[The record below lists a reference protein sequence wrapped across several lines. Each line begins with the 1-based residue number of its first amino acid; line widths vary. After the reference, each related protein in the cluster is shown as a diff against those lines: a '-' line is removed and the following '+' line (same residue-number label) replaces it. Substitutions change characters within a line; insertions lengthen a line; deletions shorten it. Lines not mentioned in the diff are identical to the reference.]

1 MDRVMDRGMD
11 HADRVNILL
20 VDDQPAKLLSYEVIL
35 QDLGEN
41 LLKATSGREALEH
54 LLKSEVA
61 IVLVDVCMPDLD
73 GFQLAAMIRDHPRFQ
88 KTAIIFIS
96 AIHLSD
102 MDRLRGYEMG
112 AVDYVPVPVIP
123 EVLRAK
129 VKVFAELYRKTR
141 QLERLNAEL
150 ESRVAQRTAEL
161 EASTARLTESEQRRS
176 LALVAGQMGSWDW
189 DRAGGDCLWDEGQ
202 CRIFGVEHASF
213 VVTAENVK
221 ALIHADDWPRLQ
233 HAMEQL
239 FFERKSHQTEFRVR
253 RPNGEIRWCLG
264 TAAPTMDS
272 AGNIIRLSGV
282 TADITERKESEVRQV
297 LLAREVDHRAK
308 NALAIVQSIVRLTR
322 AESMPSYVAAVEG
335 RITALSRAHTVLSH
349 SRWQG
354 ADLTGLV
361 EEELAPYRSDRG
373 DRITADGPA
382 VSLQPASAQT
392 LTLALHE
399 LATNAVKYGALSSIT
414 GRLRVSWELKPSTLV
429 LHWEESG
436 GPRVKKP
443 AKLGFGTRIIV
454 ASVEGQLGGQ
464 ARFQWGD
471 DGLHC
476 ILTIPRG
483 EKIGQPALAVR
494 EKALD
499 DKAAAIA
506 SDRLVVNGNR
516 VMVVEDEALVAMVV
530 SDAMIELGYQV
541 VGPFSRPPD
550 AIAAVKNSD
559 IAAAILDI
567 NLAGTLVYPVA
578 EELTSRGIPFVFV
591 TGYGVESIDKRFADI
606 PVLQKPI
613 ERETLQ
619 RIFVNGAAAGAAE
632 SALPLGAG
640 NGATQAATA

>member
-1 MDRVMDRGMD
+1 MDG
-11 HADRVNILL
+11 ADRVNILL
-20 VDDQPAKLLSYEVIL
+20 VDDQPAKLMSYEVIL

-88 KTAIIFIS
+88 RTAIIFIS

-112 AVDYVPVPVIP
+112 AVDYVPVPVVP

-150 ESRVAQRTAEL
+150 ENRVAQRTAEL

-189 DRAGGDCLWDEGQ
+189 DRAGRDCLWDEGQ
-202 CRIFGVEHASF
+202 CRIFGVDHAKF

-221 ALIHADDWPRLQ
+221 ALIHPEDWPRLQ

-239 FFERKSHQTEFRVR
+239 FAERKSHQTEFRIR

-264 TAAPTMDS
+264 TAAPTMDG
-272 AGNIIRLSGV
+272 AGNVIRLSGV
-282 TADITERKESEVRQV
+282 TADITARKESEVRQV

-322 AESMPSYVAAVEG
+322 ADSMPAYVAAVEG

-373 DRITADGPA
+373 DRIAAVGPA

-399 LATNAVKYGALSSIT
+399 LATNAVKYGALSSIA
-414 GRLRVSWELKPSTLV
+414 GRLKVSWELEPSTLV

-454 ASVEGQLGGQ
+454 ASVEGQLGGR
-464 ARFQWGD
+464 ANFQWGD

-506 SDRLVVNGNR
+506 GERLAVNGNR

-530 SDAMIELGYQV
+530 SDAMVELGYQV

-550 AIAAVKNSD
+550 AIAAVKNND

-619 RIFVNGAAAGAAE
+619 RIFVNGAAAATQ
-632 SALPLGAG
+632 SPLRLGAG
-640 NGATQAATA
+640 GGKGATQAATA

>member
-1 MDRVMDRGMD
+1 MDRVMDNP
-11 HADRVNILL
+11 DRVNILL
-20 VDDQPAKLLSYEVIL
+20 VDDQPAKLMSYEVIL
-35 QDLGEN
+35 QDLDEH

-150 ESRVAQRTAEL
+150 ENRVAQRTAEL
-161 EASTARLTESEQRRS
+161 EASTAQLTESEQRRS

-202 CRIFGVEHASF
+202 CRIFGVDHASF

-221 ALIHADDWPRLQ
+221 PLIHPDDWPKLQ
-233 HAMEQL
+233 QAMEQL
-239 FFERKSHQTEFRVR
+239 FLERKSHQTEFRVR

-264 TAAPTMDS
+264 TAAPTMDA
-272 AGNIIRLSGV
+272 AGNVIRLSGV

-322 AESMPSYVAAVEG
+322 AESMPAYVAAVEG

-373 DRITADGPA
+373 DRIVADGPA

-399 LATNAVKYGALSSIT
+399 LATNAVKYGALSSIA
-414 GRLRVSWELKPSTLV
+414 GRLKVSWELKPSTLV

-436 GPRVKKP
+436 GPRVKRP

-464 ARFQWGD
+464 AKFQWGD

-476 ILTIPRG
+476 IVTIPRG
-483 EKIGQPALAVR
+483 EKIGEPALTVR
-494 EKALD
+494 DKALD
-499 DKAAAIA
+499 DKETAGA

-516 VMVVEDEALVAMVV
+516 IMVVEDEALVAMVV
-530 SDAMIELGYQV
+530 SDAMVELGYEV

-550 AIAAVKNSD
+550 AIAAVKNNQ

-591 TGYGVESIDKRFADI
+591 TGYGVESVDKRYAAI

-619 RIFVNGAAAGAAE
+619 RIFVNGAAGAAE
-632 SALPLGAG
+632 PVVPLGPANG
-640 NGATQAATA
+640 NDAAQAATA

>member
-1 MDRVMDRGMD
+1 MYNG
-11 HADRVNILL
+11 DRVNILL
-20 VDDQPAKLLSYEVIL
+20 VDDQPAKLMSYEVIL
-35 QDLGEN
+35 QDLGES
-41 LLKATSGREALEH
+41 LLKASSGREALEH
-54 LLKSEVA
+54 LLKSDVA

-96 AIHLSD
+96 AIHVGE

-112 AVDYVPVPVIP
+112 AVDYVPVPVVP

-129 VKVFAELYRKTR
+129 VKVFAELYRKTQ

-150 ESRVAQRTAEL
+150 ENRVAQRTAEL
-161 EASTARLTESEQRRS
+161 EASTARLSESEERRS

-189 DRAGGDCLWDEGQ
+189 DRAHGDCLWDEGQ
-202 CRIFGVEHASF
+202 CRIFGVDHASF
-213 VVTAENVK
+213 AVTAENVK
-221 ALIHADDWPRLQ
+221 ALIHPDDWPRLEQ
-233 HAMEQL
+233 AMQQL
-239 FFERKSHQTEFRVR
+239 FAERKSHQTEFRVR
-253 RPNGEIRWCLG
+253 RPNGEVRWCLG
-264 TAAPTMDS
+264 TAAPTMDA
-272 AGNIIRLSGV
+272 AGNIIRMSGV

-322 AESMPSYVAAVEG
+322 ADSMPAYVAAVEG

-361 EEELAPYRSDRG
+361 EEELAPYRGERSV
-373 DRITADGPA
+373 DRIETFGPA
-382 VSLQPASAQT
+382 ISLQPASAQT

-399 LATNAVKYGALSSIT
+399 LATNAVKYGALSSMA
-414 GRLRVSWELKPSTLV
+414 GRLKVSWELKPSTLV

-436 GPRVKKP
+436 GPRVRKP
-443 AKLGFGTRIIV
+443 ARLGFGTRIIV

-471 DGLHC
+471 GGLHC

-483 EKIGQPALAVR
+483 EKIGQPALAMR
-494 EKALD
+494 EKVVD
-499 DKAAAIA
+499 DKATAIA
-506 SDRLVVNGNR
+506 NDRFVIRGNR

-530 SDAMIELGYQV
+530 SDAMAELGYQV

-550 AIAAVKNSD
+550 AIAAVKEND

-591 TGYGVESIDKRFADI
+591 TGYGVESIDKRFAEI

-619 RIFVNGAAAGAAE
+619 RIFASGRVDAASSHPHGAGAANGAA
-632 SALPLGAG
+632 
-640 NGATQAATA
+640 QAATA

>member
-1 MDRVMDRGMD
+1 MDTG
-11 HADRVNILL
+11 DRVNILL
-20 VDDQPAKLLSYEVIL
+20 VDDQPAKLMSYEVIL

-150 ESRVAQRTAEL
+150 ENRVAQRTSEL

-176 LALVAGQMGSWDW
+176 LALVAGHMGSWDW
-189 DRAGGDCLWDEGQ
+189 DRVNGDCLWDEGQ
-202 CRIFGVEHASF
+202 CRIFGVDHASF
-213 VVTAENVK
+213 VVTAENIK
-221 ALIHADDWPRLQ
+221 ALIYPDDWPRLQ

-239 FFERKSHQTEFRVR
+239 FFERKSHQTEFRLR

-264 TAAPTMDS
+264 TAAPTMDA

-322 AESMPSYVAAVEG
+322 ADSMPAYVAAVEG

-373 DRITADGPA
+373 DRIETTGPA

-399 LATNAVKYGALSSIT
+399 LATNAVKYGALSSMA
-414 GRLRVSWELKPSTLV
+414 GRLEVSWELKPSTLV
-429 LHWEESG
+429 LHWQESG
-436 GPRVKKP
+436 GPRVRRP

-471 DGLHC
+471 GGLHC

-483 EKIGQPALAVR
+483 EKIGQPALAMR
-494 EKALD
+494 EKASD
-499 DKAAAIA
+499 EKAAGVA
-506 SDRLVVNGNR
+506 SDRIVVNGNR

-530 SDAMIELGYQV
+530 TDAITELGYQV

-550 AIAAVKNSD
+550 AIAAVKDNE

-591 TGYGVESIDKRFADI
+591 TGYGIESVDKRFSDI

-619 RIFVNGAAAGAAE
+619 RIFIDGRAAAE
-632 SALPLGAG
+632 SDASSGA
-640 NGATQAATA
+640 AQAATA

>member
-1 MDRVMDRGMD
+1 MEQDS
-11 HADRVNILL
+11 RVNILL
-20 VDDQPAKLLSYEVIL
+20 VDDQPAKLMSYEVIL
-35 QDLGEN
+35 QDLGER
-41 LLKATSGREALEH
+41 LLKATSGREALEY

-150 ESRVAQRTAEL
+150 EDRVTQRTAEL
-161 EASTARLTESEQRRS
+161 EASTAQLTESEQRRS
-176 LALVAGQMGSWDW
+176 LALVAGRMGSWDW
-189 DRAGGDCLWDEGQ
+189 DRVNGDCLWDEGQ
-202 CRIFGVEHASF
+202 CRIFGVDPASF

-221 ALIHADDWPRLQ
+221 ALIHPDDWPRLQ
-233 HAMEQL
+233 YAMDQL
-239 FFERKSHQTEFRVR
+239 FFECKSHQTEFRVR
-253 RPNGEIRWCLG
+253 RPDGEVRWCHG
-264 TAAPTMDS
+264 TAAPSMDAS
-272 AGNIIRLSGV
+272 GRIVRLSGV
-282 TADITERKESEVRQV
+282 TIDITERKESEVRQV

-322 AESMPSYVAAVEG
+322 AESIAAYVAAVEG

-354 ADLTGLV
+354 ADLAGLV
-361 EEELAPYRSDRG
+361 DEELAPYRSDRG
-373 DRITADGPA
+373 DRIEAEGPA

-399 LATNAVKYGALSSIT
+399 LATNAVKYGALSAMS
-414 GRLRVSWELKPSTLV
+414 GHLKVSWELKPSTLV
-429 LHWEESG
+429 VHWEESG
-436 GPRVKKP
+436 GPHARKP
-443 AKLGFGTRIIV
+443 TRLGFGTRIIV

-464 ARFQWGD
+464 VKFQWGD
-471 DGLHC
+471 GGLHC

-483 EKIGQPALAVR
+483 EKIGQSALGMT
-494 EKALD
+494 EKRPE
-499 DKAAAIA
+499 DKHTSAA
-506 SDRLVVNGNR
+506 DRLVVKGNR

-530 SDAMIELGYQV
+530 SDALTELGYQV
-541 VGPFSRPPD
+541 AGPFSRPPD
-550 AIAAVKNSD
+550 ALAAVRDGD

-578 EELTSRGIPFVFV
+578 DELATRGIPFVFV
-591 TGYGVESIDKRFADI
+591 TGYGIESIEKRFAKI

-613 ERETLQ
+613 EREILQ
-619 RIFVNGAAAGAAE
+619 RIFINGRTSSHASAARPTGGVDA
-632 SALPLGAG
+632 
-640 NGATQAATA
+640 NGEPARVATV

>member
-1 MDRVMDRGMD
+1 MDQR
-11 HADRVNILL
+11 DRVNILL
-20 VDDQPAKLLSYEVIL
+20 VDDQPAKLMSYEVIL
-35 QDLGEN
+35 QDLGEH

-150 ESRVAQRTAEL
+150 ENRVAQRTAEL

-189 DRAGGDCLWDEGQ
+189 DRANGDCLWDQGQ
-202 CRIFGVEHASF
+202 CRIFGVEPENF
-213 VVTAENVK
+213 VVSAENVK
-221 ALIHADDWPRLQ
+221 ALVHPDDWPRLQ

-264 TAAPTMDS
+264 TAAPTMDA

-322 AESMPSYVAAVEG
+322 ADSIMAYVASVEG

-361 EEELAPYRSDRG
+361 EEELAPYRSDRS
-373 DRITADGPA
+373 DRIETAGPP

-399 LATNAVKYGALSSIT
+399 LATNAVKYGALSSMS
-414 GRLRVSWELKPSTLV
+414 GRLNVSWELKPSTLL
-429 LHWEESG
+429 LHWQESG
-436 GPRVKKP
+436 GPRVRKP
-443 AKLGFGTRIIV
+443 ARLGFGTRIIV

-464 ARFQWGD
+464 AKFQWGD
-471 DGLHC
+471 GGLHC

-483 EKIGQPALAVR
+483 EKIGQPALGMSEQAAEER
-494 EKALD
+494 T
-499 DKAAAIA
+499 AAIA
-506 SDRLVVNGNR
+506 SDRVVVNGNR
-516 VMVVEDEALVAMVV
+516 IMIVEDEALVAMVV
-530 SDAMIELGYQV
+530 SDAVTELGYQV

-550 AIAAVKNSD
+550 AIAAVQDGD
-559 IAAAILDI
+559 IGAAILDI

-591 TGYGVESIDKRFADI
+591 TGYGIESVDKRFSDI

-619 RIFVNGAAAGAAE
+619 RIFLNRKAGSADAPVPAGANVGNGAA
-632 SALPLGAG
+632 
-640 NGATQAATA
+640 QAATV

>member
-1 MDRVMDRGMD
+1 MDRSMDG
-11 HADRVNILL
+11 ADRVNILL
-20 VDDQPAKLLSYEVIL
+20 VDDQPAKLMSYEVIL
-35 QDLGEN
+35 AELGET

-150 ESRVAQRTAEL
+150 ENRVAQRTAEL
-161 EASTARLTESEQRRS
+161 EASTAQLTESEQRRS

-202 CRIFGVEHASF
+202 CRIFGVDHASF

-221 ALIHADDWPRLQ
+221 ALIHPEDWPRLQ

-239 FFERKSHQTEFRVR
+239 FAERKSHQTEFRIR

-264 TAAPTMDS
+264 TAAPTMDA

-282 TADITERKESEVRQV
+282 TADITERKESEMRQV

-322 AESMPSYVAAVEG
+322 AESMPTYVAAVEG

-373 DRITADGPA
+373 DRIATDGPA

-399 LATNAVKYGALSSIT
+399 LATNAVKYGALSSIS

-471 DGLHC
+471 EGLHC
-476 ILTIPRG
+476 IVTIPRG

-499 DKAAAIA
+499 DKAAALA
-506 SDRLVVNGNR
+506 GDRLAVNGNR

-550 AIAAVKNSD
+550 AIAAVKNND

-619 RIFVNGAAAGAAE
+619 RIFVNGTAGSAE
-632 SALPLGAG
+632 PAVPVSATGG
-640 NGATQAATA
+640 NGAAHAATV

>member
-1 MDRVMDRGMD
+1 MTNG
-11 HADRVNILL
+11 DRVNILL
-20 VDDQPAKLLSYEVIL
+20 VDDQPAKLMSYEVIL

-73 GFQLAAMIRDHPRFQ
+73 GFQLAAMIREHPRFQ

-96 AIHLSD
+96 AIQVAD
-102 MDRLRGYEMG
+102 VDRVRGFEMG
-112 AVDYVPVPVIP
+112 AVDYVPVPVVP

-141 QLERLNAEL
+141 LLERLNAEL
-150 ESRVAQRTAEL
+150 ENRVAQRTAEL

-189 DRAGGDCLWDEGQ
+189 DGVKRDCLWDEGQ
-202 CRIFGVEHASF
+202 CRIFGVDPATF
-213 VVTAENVK
+213 AVTAENVK
-221 ALIHADDWPRLQ
+221 ALIHPEDWPRLEE
-233 HAMEQL
+233 AMQRL
-239 FFERKSHQTEFRVR
+239 FTEHKSHQTEFRVR

-264 TAAPTMDS
+264 TAAPTLDA
-272 AGNIIRLSGV
+272 AGNIIRMSGV

-322 AESMPSYVAAVEG
+322 AESMPAYVAAVEG

-354 ADLTGLV
+354 ADLAGLV
-361 EEELAPYRSDRG
+361 EEELAPYRSDRNN
-373 DRITADGPA
+373 DRIETAGPA
-382 VSLQPASAQT
+382 ISLQPASAQT

-399 LATNAVKYGALSSIT
+399 LATNAVKYGALSSIS
-414 GRLRVSWELKPSTLV
+414 GRLGVRWELRPSTLV
-429 LHWEESG
+429 LHWQESG
-436 GPRVKKP
+436 GPRARKP
-443 AKLGFGTRIIV
+443 AHLGFGTRIIV

-464 ARFQWGD
+464 AKFQWGD
-471 DGLHC
+471 GGLHC

-483 EKIGQPALAVR
+483 EKIGQPALAMR
-494 EKALD
+494 EQAVD
-499 DKAAAIA
+499 DKAAAVA
-506 SDRLVVNGNR
+506 HDRFVVNGNR

-530 SDAMIELGYQV
+530 SDAMIDLGYQV

-550 AIAAVKNSD
+550 AIAAIKDNQ

-578 EELTSRGIPFVFV
+578 EELTRRGIPFVFV
-591 TGYGVESIDKRFADI
+591 TGYGIESIDKRFSDI

-619 RIFVNGAAAGAAE
+619 RIFMNGRIGAP
-632 SALPLGAG
+632 ALPVGS
-640 NGATQAATA
+640 GATQPVTV

>member
-1 MDRVMDRGMD
+1 MD
-11 HADRVNILL
+11 HGDRVNILL
-20 VDDQPAKLLSYEVIL
+20 VDDQPAKLMSYEVIL

-73 GFQLAAMIRDHPRFQ
+73 GFQLAAMIRDLPRFQ

-150 ESRVAQRTAEL
+150 EKRVAERTAEL
-161 EASTARLTESEQRRS
+161 EASTSQLTESEQRRS

-189 DRAGGDCLWDEGQ
+189 DRHNGDCLWDEGQ
-202 CRIFGVEHASF
+202 CRIFGVDPASF

-221 ALIHADDWPRLQ
+221 ALIHPDDWPRLQ

-239 FFERKSHQTEFRVR
+239 FSQRKSHQTEFRVR

-264 TAAPTMDS
+264 TAAPSLDA
-272 AGNIIRLSGV
+272 AGNIMRLSGV
-282 TADITERKESEVRQV
+282 TVDITERKESEVRQV

-322 AESMPSYVAAVEG
+322 AESMPAYVAAVEG
-335 RITALSRAHTVLSH
+335 RITALSRAHTVLSQ

-373 DRITADGPA
+373 DRIEAAGPA

-399 LATNAVKYGALSSIT
+399 LATNAVKYGALSSLS
-414 GRLRVSWELKPSTLV
+414 GRLKVSWELKPSTLV
-429 LHWEESG
+429 LHWQESG
-436 GPRVKKP
+436 GPRARKP
-443 AKLGFGTRIIV
+443 AQLGFGTRIIV

-464 ARFQWGD
+464 AKFQWGD
-471 DGLHC
+471 AGLHC

-483 EKIGQPALAVR
+483 EKIGQPALGMR
-494 EKALD
+494 EKTAD
-499 DKAAAIA
+499 EKGHGAVA
-506 SDRLVVNGNR
+506 DRFVVNGNR
-516 VMVVEDEALVAMVV
+516 IMIVEDEALVAMVV
-530 SDAMIELGYQV
+530 SDAVTELGYQV

-550 AIAAVKNSD
+550 AIAAVKDGD
-559 IAAAILDI
+559 IGAAILDI

-578 EELTSRGIPFVFV
+578 EELTLRGIPFVFV
-591 TGYGVESIDKRFADI
+591 TGYGIESIDKRFADI

-619 RIFVNGAAAGAAE
+619 RIFINGKAGPAESSVPMSANGGNGAA
-632 SALPLGAG
+632 
-640 NGATQAATA
+640 QAATV